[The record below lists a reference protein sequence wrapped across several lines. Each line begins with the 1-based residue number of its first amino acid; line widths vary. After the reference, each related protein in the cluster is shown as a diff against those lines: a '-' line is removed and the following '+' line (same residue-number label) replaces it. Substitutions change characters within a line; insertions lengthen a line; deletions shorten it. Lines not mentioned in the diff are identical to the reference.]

1 MRVQRQSG
9 TGGVS
14 ALQRRQVREASSST
28 SEESSD
34 EQRGATMAQMTSLQN
49 EIWNAL
55 PLVKYLL
62 GRKKINALIDSA
74 IKSAPFAVL
83 EILRKN
89 PKHEESTRSK
99 WVDMTREL
107 HAKDATFGPLFWLLV
122 LPLLQVLIRKLI
134 EWWLSDRE
142 NRISMA
148 TWHGERH
155 R

>member
-1 MRVQRQSG
+1 
-9 TGGVS
+9 
-14 ALQRRQVREASSST
+14 
-28 SEESSD
+28 
-34 EQRGATMAQMTSLQN
+34 MAEMTSLQI
-49 EIWNAL
+49 EMWNAL

-74 IKSAPFAVL
+74 IESAPFAVL
-83 EILRKN
+83 EIMRKN
-89 PKHEESTRSK
+89 PGYEESTRSK
-99 WVDMTREL
+99 WVAAAREL

-142 NRISMA
+142 NRISMTA
-148 TWHGERH
+148 WHGARH

>member
-1 MRVQRQSG
+1 MQRESG
-9 TGGVS
+9 TVGFS
-14 ALQRRQVREASSST
+14 AVQRRQVREASIGGT
-28 SEESSD
+28 SEKNSD
-34 EQRGATMAQMTSLQN
+34 EQRGTTMAEMTSLQN

-55 PLVKYLL
+55 PLAKYLL
-62 GRKKINALIDSA
+62 GRKKINALIGSA
-74 IKSAPFAVL
+74 IESAPFAVL

-142 NRISMA
+142 NRISMTA
-148 TWHGERH
+148 WHGERH

>member
-1 MRVQRQSG
+1 MQRQSC
-9 TGGVS
+9 TGGFS
-14 ALQRRQVREASSST
+14 AVQRRQVCEASSSGT
-28 SEESSD
+28 SKENSN
-34 EQRGATMAQMTSLQN
+34 EQWSTQMAEMTALQN
-49 EIWNAL
+49 EMWNAL

-74 IKSAPFAVL
+74 IESAPFAVL

-89 PKHEESTRSK
+89 PIYEESTRSK
-99 WVDMTREL
+99 WVGMTREL

-142 NRISMA
+142 NRISMQ

>member
-1 MRVQRQSG
+1 MQRW
-9 TGGVS
+9 
-14 ALQRRQVREASSST
+14 QVCEASIGTT
-28 SEESSD
+28 SEENSD
-34 EQRGATMAQMTSLQN
+34 EQWGTTMAEMTAMQN

-55 PLVKYLL
+55 PLAKYLL
-62 GRKKINALIDSA
+62 GRKKINALIGSA
-74 IKSAPFAVL
+74 IESAPFAVL

-142 NRISMA
+142 NRISMTA
-148 TWHGERH
+148 WYAEAH

>member
-1 MRVQRQSG
+1 MQRQSC
-9 TGGVS
+9 TGGFR
-14 ALQRRQVREASSST
+14 ALQRWQVLKASSGGT
-28 SEESSD
+28 SEENSD
-34 EQRGATMAQMTSLQN
+34 EQRGATMAEMTAMQN

-55 PLVKYLL
+55 PLQKYFL
-62 GRKKINALIDSA
+62 GRKKINSLIGSA
-74 IKSAPFAVL
+74 IESAPFAVL

-89 PKHEESTRSK
+89 PSYEESTRSK
-99 WVDMTREL
+99 WVAMTREL

-142 NRISMA
+142 NRISMTA
-148 TWHGERH
+148 WHGARH

>member
-1 MRVQRQSG
+1 VLEASSG
-9 TGGVS
+9 TGK
-14 ALQRRQVREASSST
+14 EN
-28 SEESSD
+28 SD
-34 EQRGATMAQMTSLQN
+34 EQWGTQMAEMTAMQN
-49 EIWNAL
+49 EMWNGL

-74 IKSAPFAVL
+74 IESAPFAVL

-89 PKHEESTRSK
+89 PSYEESTRSK
-99 WVDMTREL
+99 WVGMTREL

-142 NRISMA
+142 NRISMTA
-148 TWHGERH
+148 WHGARH

>member
-1 MRVQRQSG
+1 MQRKSG
-9 TGGVS
+9 TDGFRAV
-14 ALQRRQVREASSST
+14 QRRQVLEASSCGT
-28 SEESSD
+28 SKENSD
-34 EQRGATMAQMTSLQN
+34 FQRGTQMAEMTSLQN
-49 EIWNAL
+49 EMWNTL

-74 IKSAPFAVL
+74 IESAPFAVL

-89 PKHEESTRSK
+89 PSYEESTRSK
-99 WVDMTREL
+99 WVSMTREL

-142 NRISMA
+142 NRISMQ
-148 TWHGERH
+148 TWHGARH

>member
-1 MRVQRQSG
+1 VQRKSG
-9 TGGVS
+9 TDGIS
-14 ALQRRQVREASSST
+14 AVQRWQVRKASSSGT
-28 SEESSD
+28 SEENSD
-34 EQRGATMAQMTSLQN
+34 EQWGATMAEMTAMQN

-74 IKSAPFAVL
+74 IAAAPFAVL

-89 PKHEESTRSK
+89 PSYEESTRSK
-99 WVDMTREL
+99 WVAMTREL

-142 NRISMA
+142 NRISMTA
-148 TWHGERH
+148 WHAEAH

>member
-1 MRVQRQSG
+1 MQRW
-9 TGGVS
+9 
-14 ALQRRQVREASSST
+14 QVREASSGTT
-28 SEESSD
+28 SEENSD
-34 EQRGATMAQMTSLQN
+34 EQWGTTMAEMTAMQN
-49 EIWNAL
+49 EMWNAL

-74 IKSAPFAVL
+74 IESAPFAVL

-89 PKHEESTRSK
+89 PSYEESTRSK

-122 LPLLQVLIRKLI
+122 LPLLQVLIKKLL

>member
-1 MRVQRQSG
+1 M
-9 TGGVS
+9 
-14 ALQRRQVREASSST
+14 QRRQVLEASSGT
-28 SEESSD
+28 SKENSNIEWGT
-34 EQRGATMAQMTSLQN
+34 QMAQMTAMQN
-49 EIWNAL
+49 EMWNAL

-62 GRKKINALIDSA
+62 GRKKINTLIDSA
-74 IKSAPFAVL
+74 IDSAPFAVL

-89 PKHEESTRSK
+89 PDYAEATRLK
-99 WVDMTREL
+99 WVEMTRDL

-142 NRISMA
+142 NRISMSV
-148 TWHGERH
+148 WHAEAH

>member
-1 MRVQRQSG
+1 
-9 TGGVS
+9 
-14 ALQRRQVREASSST
+14 
-28 SEESSD
+28 
-34 EQRGATMAQMTSLQN
+34 MAQMTSLQN

-55 PLVKYLL
+55 PLVKCLL

-99 WVDMTREL
+99 WVDMTRQL

-142 NRISMA
+142 NRISMTA
-148 TWHGERH
+148 WHAEAH

>member
-1 MRVQRQSG
+1 M
-9 TGGVS
+9 
-14 ALQRRQVREASSST
+14 REASGTTNKEKSNI
-28 SEESSD
+28 EW
-34 EQRGATMAQMTSLQN
+34 GAKMAQMTAMQD
-49 EIWNAL
+49 EMWNAL

-74 IKSAPFAVL
+74 IESAPFAVL

-89 PKHEESTRSK
+89 PSYEESTRSK
-99 WVDMTREL
+99 WIAATREL

-122 LPLLQVLIRKLI
+122 LPLLQVLIKKLI

-142 NRISMA
+142 NRISMQ
-148 TWHGERH
+148 TWHAEAH

>member
-1 MRVQRQSG
+1 MRVQRESG

-34 EQRGATMAQMTSLQN
+34 EQWGTQMAEMTSLQN

-74 IKSAPFAVL
+74 IESAPFAVL

-89 PKHEESTRSK
+89 PSYEESTRSK
-99 WVDMTREL
+99 WVAMTREL

>member
-1 MRVQRQSG
+1 
-9 TGGVS
+9 
-14 ALQRRQVREASSST
+14 
-28 SEESSD
+28 
-34 EQRGATMAQMTSLQN
+34 MAQMTSLQN

-74 IKSAPFAVL
+74 IESAPFAVL

-142 NRISMA
+142 NRISMTA
-148 TWHGERH
+148 WHGERH

>member
-1 MRVQRQSG
+1 VQRQSG
-9 TGGVS
+9 TDGIS
-14 ALQRRQVREASSST
+14 ALQRRQVREASIGGT
-28 SEESSD
+28 SEKNSD
-34 EQRGATMAQMTSLQN
+34 FQWGTQMAQMTAMQN

-74 IKSAPFAVL
+74 IESAPFAVL

-89 PKHEESTRSK
+89 PSYEESTRSK
-99 WVDMTREL
+99 WVAMTREL
-107 HAKDATFGPLFWLLV
+107 HAKDSTFGPLFWLLV

-142 NRISMA
+142 NRISMTA
-148 TWHGERH
+148 WHGERH

>member
-1 MRVQRQSG
+1 V
-9 TGGVS
+9 
-14 ALQRRQVREASSST
+14 LEASSGT
-28 SEESSD
+28 SKENSN
-34 EQRGATMAQMTSLQN
+34 EQRGTQMAEMTAMQN
-49 EIWNAL
+49 EMWNGL

-74 IKSAPFAVL
+74 PFAVL

-89 PKHEESTRSK
+89 PSYEESTRSK
-99 WVDMTREL
+99 WVGMTREL

-142 NRISMA
+142 NRISMTA
-148 TWHGERH
+148 WHAEAH